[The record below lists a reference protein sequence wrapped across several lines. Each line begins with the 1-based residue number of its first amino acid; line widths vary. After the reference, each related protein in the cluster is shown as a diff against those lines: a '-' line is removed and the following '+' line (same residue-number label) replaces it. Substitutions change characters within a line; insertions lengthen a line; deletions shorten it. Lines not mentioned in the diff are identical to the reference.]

1 MGLHFELRN
10 KIVLREADIF
20 FCAADFSPR
29 LQKNI
34 SASHAQF
41 YNLQLLNSMCGIN
54 GFNWQNEN
62 LIKKM
67 NTKIAHRGPDDD
79 GVLLS
84 PEISLGHRRLSI
96 IDLSQAGHQPMKT
109 PDGRYAIVYNGEL
122 YNFKEI
128 KTELKEFSFFSSSD
142 TEAVLYAFAK
152 WGADCLKK
160 FNGIFS
166 FAVWDAQKKELFLA
180 RDQFGVKPLY
190 YFFKN
195 GKFIFSS
202 EAKAILEHSFVGREI
217 NLDALNNY
225 FRFLYVLGPETMWQ
239 DIKKLPPAH
248 YAILKN
254 GTLAIERYYKL
265 EFREKKYGTEELA
278 GLVRQGLQAAIR
290 RQLVSDRPV
299 GLFLSG
305 GLDSSAICGMMARLA
320 GGSIKTFSVGFDTEI
335 EAEKFNADFHIA
347 KRTAEYFKTDHH
359 PITISAKDVAA
370 HFEDCVIAM
379 DEPVSNHIEVPTYFL
394 AKEAKKQ
401 VAVVL
406 GGDGGDETWGGYD
419 RYYYVGMIEKL
430 QRFLPMVKNKFFAN
444 LCGKLSGKEIFFEK
458 LSTRPGIDLFLSF
471 MAQKESV
478 VAKFLKKD
486 YNNPFAAK
494 ESYSPYFTDGAADAA
509 NQMMLADIGT
519 WLTDESLIRS
529 DKLTMAHG
537 LEERVPFLDKELAEL
552 AFSVSSKYKLR
563 NREQGKKILR
573 EALSGI
579 VPEFVLEQKKRG
591 FFSPAAK
598 WLRGGLKPMSYE
610 ILSAG
615 YTDKTAGLFDWDA
628 IKQIL
633 DGHIEHRGY
642 ALNTIWSLMT
652 FQAWA
657 KNYL

>member
-1 MGLHFELRN
+1 
-10 KIVLREADIF
+10 
-20 FCAADFSPR
+20 
-29 LQKNI
+29 
-34 SASHAQF
+34 
-41 YNLQLLNSMCGIN
+41 MCGIN
-54 GFNWQNEN
+54 GFNWQDEDA
-62 LIKKM
+62 IKKM
-67 NTKIAHRGPDDD
+67 NTKIAHRGPDDE
-79 GVLLS
+79 GVFLS

-96 IDLSQAGHQPMKT
+96 IDLSPAGHQPMRT
-109 PDGRYAIVYNGEL
+109 ADGRYAIIYNGEL

-128 KTELKEFSFFSSSD
+128 KTELKEFDFFSNSD

-152 WGADCLKK
+152 WGSGCLEK

-190 YFFKN
+190 YYFEN

-202 EAKAILEHSFVGREI
+202 EAKAIFEHKFVGREL
-217 NLDALNNY
+217 NLNALNNY

-239 DIKKLPPAH
+239 GIKKLPPAH
-248 YAILKN
+248 YAILKD
-254 GTLAIERYYKL
+254 GALAIKNYYKL
-265 EFREKKYGTEELA
+265 EFREKKYGAAELA
-278 GLVRQGLQAAIR
+278 EQVKQGLQAAVK

-305 GLDSSAICGMMARLA
+305 GLDSSAICAMMAQEA
-320 GGSIKTFSVGFDTEI
+320 SGPVKTFSIGFDTEI
-335 EAEKFNADFHIA
+335 ETEKFNADFNIA
-347 KRTAEYFKTDHH
+347 ERTARYFNTEHH
-359 PITISAKDVAA
+359 PIIISAQDVAA

-394 AKEAKKQ
+394 AGEAKKQ

-419 RYYYVGMIEKL
+419 RYYYADMIKKI
-430 QRFLPMVKNKFFAN
+430 QRFFPMIKNKFFAGM
-444 LCGKLSGKEIFFEK
+444 CGRLSNKDKLFEK
-458 LSTRPGIDLFLSF
+458 LSTQPGLDLFLSF
-471 MAQKESV
+471 MAQKEGA

-486 YNNPFAAK
+486 YNNPLAPK
-494 ESYSPYFTDGAADAA
+494 ESYASYFTDSADDAA
-509 NQMMLADIGT
+509 NQMMLVDIGT
-519 WLTDESLIRS
+519 WLADESLIRS
-529 DKLTMAHG
+529 DKLGMARG
-537 LEERVPFLDKELAEL
+537 LEERVPFLDKELVEL

-598 WLRGGLKPMSYE
+598 WLRGGLKNMAYE
-610 ILSAG
+610 MLSSG

-628 IKQIL
+628 IKKIM
-633 DGHIEHRGY
+633 DNHMEKKEYG
-642 ALNTIWSLMT
+642 LNTIWPLLT
-652 FQAWA
+652 FQVWA